1 MRNISNKN
9 VILGKIKQFYGFKTN
24 KELASFLGVANNTIT
39 NWVRRNT
46 IDYDLIFSKC
56 KDIDVNW
63 LLSNDNQEIN
73 QKINILDVDIKGQSA
88 SEALGTLENESDAIQ
103 NMYNSLVRHFGYDN
117 EVAKGDIVFAQI
129 GYIMY
134 ICKNLQPIENFRT
147 LYRVYSKIQDRE
159 ILYKGFHRQ
168 MEKNL
173 STIETLQLCQE
184 EINKIYLFFKEL
196 ARKMNL
202 APMDRI

>member
-1 MRNISNKN
+1 M
-9 VILGKIKQFYGFKTN
+9 
-24 KELASFLGVANNTIT
+24 
-39 NWVRRNT
+39 
-46 IDYDLIFSKC
+46 
-56 KDIDVNW
+56 
-63 LLSNDNQEIN
+63 
-73 QKINILDVDIKGQSA
+73 
-88 SEALGTLENESDAIQ
+88 ENESDAIQ